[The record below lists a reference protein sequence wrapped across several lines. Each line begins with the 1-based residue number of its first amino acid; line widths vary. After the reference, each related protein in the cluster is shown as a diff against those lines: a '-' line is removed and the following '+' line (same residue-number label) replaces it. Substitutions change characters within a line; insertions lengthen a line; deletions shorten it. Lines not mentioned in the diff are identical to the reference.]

1 MSQCNLLLD
10 NNQEE
15 AAMRVMTIA
24 LATAFALAT
33 SFALAQSPST
43 TAGGS
48 SKAGGPAATKTTT
61 GASMDGSTTM
71 GVGKG
76 SVKGSVRHKK
86 PRKHKRM

>member
-1 MSQCNLLLD
+1 MSQWNLPLD
-10 NNQEE
+10 NNKKE
-15 AAMRVMTIA
+15 AAMRLKTIA
-24 LATAFALAT
+24 LATAFAFAT
-33 SFALAQSPST
+33 SFALAQSPSN

-61 GASMDGSTTM
+61 STSMDGTTTM

-86 PRKHKRM
+86 PRKHKSM